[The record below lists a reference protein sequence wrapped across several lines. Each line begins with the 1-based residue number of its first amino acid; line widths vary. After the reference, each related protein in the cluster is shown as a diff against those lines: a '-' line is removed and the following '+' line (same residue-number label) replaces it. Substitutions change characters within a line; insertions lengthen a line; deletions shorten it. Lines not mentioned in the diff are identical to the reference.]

1 MDEAYLEPSTVSN
14 HFPFAL
20 ICFLLYTNI
29 GVFSPAVLERKSDIY
44 RLINCSHGNCST
56 PTARC
61 KNQLIFFSVSFYFF
75 TKNKSTTKKKKS
87 TTPSDNCKHLMT
99 YQTLSTT
106 NCSDF
111 VASNFKMSSQ
121 GETVLINIPW
131 IEKKKRK
138 EKKSDYISTSS
149 TSDST

>member
-1 MDEAYLEPSTVSN
+1 METARPPQQGVRTSWY
-14 HFPFAL
+14 F
-20 ICFLLYTNI
+20 FLSLFI
-29 GVFSPAVLERKSDIY
+29 FSPKIKAL
-44 RLINCSHGNCST
+44 
-56 PTARC
+56 
-61 KNQLIFFSVSFYFF
+61 Q
-75 TKNKSTTKKKKS
+75 KKKS

-99 YQTLSTT
+99 YQTMSTT

-121 GETVLINIPW
+121 GETVVINIPW

-149 TSDST
+149 TSDSTWDTHKHRGDHFQKRNLGILMNVYLCIHSHFRCFSF